1 MVDIYKIVTKVND
14 TDFDELH
21 AGEAFALMGDILLAR
36 AFCEDEETKEFLK
49 EKYLELERRFVT
61 R

>member
-21 AGEAFALMGDILLAR
+21 TGEAFALMGDILLAR
-36 AFCEDEETKEFLK
+36 AFCEDEEVRELLK

-61 R
+61 Q